1 MHCRAYFLL
10 ERDFQELKENNF
22 KGITAFPVSEDLMEW
37 GANIEGLQNTFWHGL
52 FFQLTIHFT
61 SQYNFVPPV
70 VKFITIPFHPNVD
83 QNSGRV
89 CIDFLDDPEKWNTN
103 YTLSSILLALQS
115 VREAAAYIGRV
126 RANESSTGMPFR
138 TFFREVELM
147 ALVMLSNPVLENPVN
162 LEAAQMLIKDESL
175 YKQIVLRLF
184 SQPIQLRE
192 NSLEFPK
199 DPHKLTRSIKAVS
212 FNDYYKTWSGI
223 ATSKA
228 TEYYRSSLLE
238 DPNFIGEYYKQK
250 KVELKHTKEW
260 NLKYAAAVAGLARE
274 SRRLSKANYPTE
286 RNQLCPTPIEIFADT
301 QTEMDSVMKTGRTK
315 ERWKSVALPDGG
327 NESESW
333 EEEVEDLVT
342 WTNTLNTN
350 ILED

>member
-103 YTLSSILLALQS
+103 YTLSSILLALQ
-115 VREAAAYIGRV
+115 
-126 RANESSTGMPFR
+126 
-138 TFFREVELM
+138 
-147 ALVMLSNPVLENPVN
+147 VMLSNPVLENPVN

-260 NLKYAAAVAGLARE
+260 NLK
-274 SRRLSKANYPTE
+274 
-286 RNQLCPTPIEIFADT
+286 
-301 QTEMDSVMKTGRTK
+301 
-315 ERWKSVALPDGG
+315 
-327 NESESW
+327 
-333 EEEVEDLVT
+333 
-342 WTNTLNTN
+342 
-350 ILED
+350 